1 MTNYLLDT
9 NIVSDLVRNPQ
20 GPIAAHL
27 RKVGE
32 SRIATSIIV
41 ASELRY
47 GAEKKGSTR
56 LTHQL
61 ESVLGVLQ
69 ILPFESPADEFYG
82 RIRVELE
89 AVGKPIGSND
99 LLIAAH
105 ALSLGHTLV
114 TDNTRE
120 FSRVRS
126 LKVENW
132 IRP

>member
-1 MTNYLLDT
+1 MTHYLLDT
-9 NIVSDLVRNPQ
+9 NIVSDMVRNPQ
-20 GPIAAHL
+20 GHIAAHI

-32 SRIATSIIV
+32 SRVATSIIV

-47 GAEKKGSTR
+47 GAEKKGSAR
-56 LTHQL
+56 LTLQL
-61 ESVLGVLQ
+61 ESVLGALQ
-69 ILPFESPADEFYG
+69 ALPFETPGDEFYG

-89 AVGKPIGSND
+89 ALGKAIGSND

-120 FSRVRS
+120 FSRVRG

-132 IRP
+132 LRP

>member
-1 MTNYLLDT
+1 MTHYLLDT
-9 NIVSDLVRNPQ
+9 NIVSDMVRNPQ
-20 GPIAAHL
+20 GHIAGHI

-32 SRIATSIIV
+32 SRVATSIIV

-47 GAEKKGSTR
+47 GAEKKGSAR
-56 LTHQL
+56 LTLQL
-61 ESVLGVLQ
+61 ESVLGALQ
-69 ILPFESPADEFYG
+69 ALPFETPADEFYG

-89 AVGKPIGSND
+89 ALGKPIGSND

-114 TDNTRE
+114 TDNNRE
-120 FSRVRS
+120 FSRVRG

-132 IRP
+132 LRP